1 MASTITTFAALLK
14 TRYTQD
20 KVENLTMAE
29 RPLLAR
35 LQKSSE
41 FSGDGMVVPLIDVNP
56 QGVAAQNLSTAQS
69 NATSLSSKKF
79 TITLGDYF
87 GSVVIGGKVMALS
100 RNNLGAFLENKLAET
115 DGLYEQIAD
124 NLHIHCWGNGG
135 GAIGKRASAA
145 TNVITLSDKSSVFA
159 FEVGMTVVASG
170 DGDGSAG
177 TENLRAGSTTV
188 ASVQPDAGTVTLT
201 NAASITSF
209 ADGDFLF
216 RAGDFFGSVGAGIIK
231 GVQAYITAT
240 NSPGV
245 LFGMTRTSNPTRLA
259 GCRVLSTDLTGLNI
273 EQRIKT
279 LGAFMGGRYKAKI
292 GTDGYLNP
300 EDWQTLEIALNSRGI
315 RSLDDDRTSFGFRVL
330 EVVMGG
336 QNVRI
341 YADRAC
347 PKGSFFVL
355 RNENWKLW
363 SAMDLIHPVQADG
376 LTLLRQGTSNDYEYR
391 LESWPQLACNAP
403 LYNGR
408 VPV

>member
-14 TRYTQD
+14 TRYTSD
-20 KVENLTMAE
+20 KVENLTLAE
-29 RPLLAR
+29 RPFLAR
-35 LQKSSE
+35 LAKSGE
-41 FSGDGMVVPLIDVNP
+41 FSGDGMVVPLIDINP
-56 QGVAAQNLSTAQS
+56 QGVAAESLAKAQAALT
-69 NATSLSSKKF
+69 NLSSKKF
-79 TITLGDYF
+79 TLTLGDYY
-87 GSVVIGGKVMALS
+87 GVVEVGGKVMALA

-124 NLHIHCWGNGG
+124 NLHIHLWGNGG
-135 GAIGKRASAA
+135 GAIGQRASAA
-145 TNVITLSDKSSVFA
+145 TNVITLVDKSDVFA
-159 FEVGMTVVASG
+159 FEVGMTVVASSA
-170 DGDGSAG
+170 DGSSGSDA
-177 TENLRAGSTTV
+177 LRTGSTTV
-188 ASVQPDAGTVTLT
+188 ASVQADDGTVTLT
-201 NAASITSF
+201 SAAAISSF
-209 ADGDFLF
+209 ADNDYLF
-216 RAGDFFGSVGAGIIK
+216 RAGDFFGNVGAGIIK

-240 NSPGV
+240 NSPAA

-259 GCRVLSTDLTGLNI
+259 GCRVASGDLTGQNI
-273 EQRIKT
+273 EQRIKM
-279 LGAFMGGRYKAKI
+279 LGAYMGGRYKAKI

-300 EDWQTLEIALNSRGI
+300 EDWQTLEILLNSRGI
-315 RSLDDDRTSFGFRVL
+315 RSLDDDRTKFGFRVL

-347 PKGSFFVL
+347 PKGTFFVL

-363 SAMDLIHPVQADG
+363 SAMELIHVAQADG
-376 LTLLRQGTSNDYEYR
+376 LTLLRKGTTNDYEYR

>member
-14 TRYTQD
+14 TRYTSD
-20 KVENLTMAE
+20 KIQNLTEAE

-35 LQKSSE
+35 LTKSSE

-69 NATSLSSKKF
+69 SQTSLSSKKF

-100 RNNLGAFLENKLAET
+100 RNNLGAFLENKIAET

-124 NLHIHCWGNGG
+124 NLHIHLWGNGG
-135 GAIGKRASAA
+135 GAIGQRASISSN
-145 TNVITLSDKSSVFA
+145 TVTLVDPSDVFA

-170 DGDGSAG
+170 DGDGGAG
-177 TENLRAGSTTV
+177 TEALRTGSTTV
-188 ASVQPDAGTVTLT
+188 ASVQPEAGTVTFA

-209 ADGDFLF
+209 ANNDYLF

-240 NSPGV
+240 ASPGV
-245 LFGMTRTSNPTRLA
+245 LFGMTRTSQPTRLA
-259 GCRVLSTDLTGLNI
+259 GCRVAAADLTGLNI

-279 LGAFMGGRYKAKI
+279 LGAYMGGRYRAKI

-300 EDWQTLEIALNSRGI
+300 EDWQTLEILLNSRGI
-315 RSLDDDRTSFGFRVL
+315 RSLDDDRTKFGFRVL

-336 QNVRI
+336 QSVRI

-347 PKGSFFVL
+347 PKGTFFVL

-363 SAMDLIHPVQADG
+363 SAMELIHAVMADG
-376 LTLLRQGTSNDYEYR
+376 LTLLRQGTTNDYEYR